1 MHYGQVGIITG
12 DLSINPEADCL
23 IMTTEILRSML
34 YKGADLIRDL
44 SHVIFDECHWLND
57 PDRGVVW
64 EESIIMLPQHVTV
77 VMLSATVPNAM
88 EFAKWVGNTKE
99 KPVYVV
105 STPKRPVPLSHQ
117 IFVKGEIYKLFEST
131 QPRFLDAN
139 YRRALSHHKESLKNV
154 NILQGMG
161 RNHAW
166 MPIIK
171 FIRKRSLDP
180 AIFFC
185 FSKKKCEE
193 AVEQLKMQDLTSGA
207 ADKGHIHQFYQ
218 TAIARLSVADRN
230 VPQIT
235 RHREMLKRGIGIHH
249 AGLLPIIKE
258 ITEVLF
264 QSGYVRILFATET
277 FAMGVNMPARTVVFT
292 AIHKYDS
299 QSYRLLEPGEYV
311 QMAGRAGR
319 RGLDDVGVVI
329 LYPTAADFP
338 SESDVKSVISG
349 APKPLRSQF
358 RLTYNM
364 ILNLLRI
371 EELRVE
377 DVMARSFSEAPAGRT
392 SKSLRKLLDRGREVL
407 NKLRNESSEHTM
419 FLELFDLFLLTE
431 DLSSS
436 IAKEIVSSRNNMRGA
451 LETGRVIII
460 RTRDRML
467 RLGIVLRGPSGKAS
481 KAMPSLKPRVGT
493 KIDSTYSTGPGEMK
507 IVTVIGGPAI
517 ASEQSPLCACPIL
530 KVDSKS
536 NHMQYNCNGVI
547 IEMGIV
553 SMNMVDAVL
562 SVKLN
567 LSERDLNPI
576 RGDPNIAALNAVAEE
591 LKRIVLDARI
601 WAELPSVH
609 PLHELGLQSL
619 DAESLWM
626 QRRNAVVSILNK
638 IRTLQ
643 EIGSIDDLP
652 ETFQRMSKSTQL
664 ESKLQKLGVAMSD
677 ETLQLMPE
685 YRQRVLAL
693 EHLGYINGTTVLL
706 KGRAACEV
714 NTCESIILTEL
725 VFEQILQK
733 LSSVD
738 LAAVLSSLVFME
750 RLEEGDAPGIEE
762 LQQEAPEA
770 ATACLQLDAVL
781 RTIGDILAEHRVCA
795 SGREYAREH
804 VRFGFVKGVRDWAL
818 GKTFADVC
826 AVYNGVVPEGSI
838 VRTIIRLCELLR
850 ELKNVGRVIGDPEL
864 QRRAQEAVD
873 LCKRDVIFAASLY
886 VA

>member
-1 MHYGQVGIITG
+1 
-12 DLSINPEADCL
+12 
-23 IMTTEILRSML
+23 MTTEILRSML

-57 PDRGVVW
+57 PERGVVW
-64 EESIIMLPQHVTV
+64 EESIIMLPRSVTV

-117 IFVKGEIYKLFEST
+117 IFVKGETFNLFESS
-131 QPRFLDAN
+131 QAHFLDAN
-139 YRRALSHHKESLKNV
+139 YRRALAHHKESTKNV
-154 NILQGMG
+154 NIRQGMG
-161 RNHAW
+161 RSHAW

-171 FIRKRSLDP
+171 YIRKHVLDP

-193 AVEQLKMQDLTSGA
+193 AAEQLSTQDMTSGA
-207 ADKGHIHQFYQ
+207 SDKGHIHQFYQ
-218 TAIARLSVADRN
+218 TAISRLSPADRD

-235 RHREMLKRGIGIHH
+235 RHREMLKRGIGVHH

-299 QSYRLLEPGEYV
+299 QSFRLLEPGEYV

-319 RGLDDVGVVI
+319 RGLDEVGTVI
-329 LYPTAADFP
+329 LYPTVADFP
-338 SESDVKSVISG
+338 SESDVKSVIFG
-349 APKPLRSQF
+349 TPKPLRSQF

-392 SKSLRKLLDRGREVL
+392 SGTVRKLLDRGTKTL
-407 NKLRNESSEHTM
+407 FNLRDENGVQDS
-419 FLELFDLFLLTE
+419 FQELFDMSRLVE
-431 DLSSS
+431 DLSQA
-436 IAKEIVSSRNNMRGA
+436 IGKEMINGKNNAQSVLNAGRIILIRGQD
-451 LETGRVIII
+451 
-460 RTRDRML
+460 RTF
-467 RLGIVLRGPSGKAS
+467 RLGAIIQGLSGKSS
-481 KAMPSLKPRVGT
+481 KGLPSLKPRLGTSVKSASSTSSDEVRVASIVGGAALA
-493 KIDSTYSTGPGEMK
+493 KEK
-507 IVTVIGGPAI
+507 
-517 ASEQSPLCACPIL
+517 SPLCPCPVTKL
-530 KVDSKS
+530 DVKS
-536 NHMQYNCNGVI
+536 QWKQYNCNGII
-547 IEMGIV
+547 IEVGNV
-553 SMNMVDAVL
+553 SVSSVDAILDIKVAI
-562 SVKLN
+562 N
-567 LSERDLNPI
+567 GRDLNPI
-576 RGDPNIAALNAVAEE
+576 RGDINVAALSSVAGELRKVMTEE
-591 LKRIVLDARI
+591 RS
-601 WAELPSVH
+601 WMELPCVH
-609 PLHELGLQSL
+609 PIRDLGLQGL
-619 DAESLWM
+619 DSDMLWM
-626 QRRNAVVSILNK
+626 QRNSAVNAMLQK
-638 IRTLQ
+638 LRTLQ
-643 EIGSIDDLP
+643 ETGAIDELP
-652 ETFQRMSKSTQL
+652 DVFERLSRSTKL
-664 ESKLQKLGVAMSD
+664 ESKLQKLRDATSD

-685 YRQRVLAL
+685 YRQRALAL
-693 EHLGYINGTTVLL
+693 RHLGYIDDTTVLL

-733 LSSVD
+733 LNAVD
-738 LAAVLSSLVFME
+738 LAAVLSALVFTE
-750 RLEEGDAPGIEE
+750 RIEEGEAPSIEE

-770 ATACLQLDAVL
+770 VAACQQMNITL
-781 RTIGDILAEHRVCA
+781 RSVGDILSEHGVGT
-795 SGREYAREH
+795 SGIDYVRDN
-804 VRFGFVKGVRDWAL
+804 VRFGFVKGVRDWAS
-818 GKTFADVC
+818 GKTFVQVC
-826 AVYNGVVPEGSI
+826 AVYNGIVPEGSI
-838 VRTIIRLCELLR
+838 VRTIVRLCELLR
-850 ELKNVGRVIGDPEL
+850 ELRNVARVIGDPEL
-864 QRRAQEAVD
+864 QKKAQEAVD